1 MAAEDAV
8 DMNAP
13 HQESVKST
21 ICTATNHATPDYKGL
36 SFVLCGRV
44 IMARRKNL
52 PRRQSMKALTHCAMA
67 ALLMAVL
74 AFPLTAQQPTPKNGF
89 MPTTQDRDDNKEGR
103 EHHPHLR
110 SAIHELQEAKREL
123 QTASRDFG
131 GHRADAVKACD
142 EAIHQLQLAL
152 QYDKK

>member
-1 MAAEDAV
+1 
-8 DMNAP
+8 
-13 HQESVKST
+13 
-21 ICTATNHATPDYKGL
+21 
-36 SFVLCGRV
+36 
-44 IMARRKNL
+44 
-52 PRRQSMKALTHCAMA
+52 MKAFTRIAI
-67 ALLMAVL
+67 AVL
-74 AFPLTAQQPTPKNGF
+74 FALFLASPVIAQAPAQKAGF
-89 MPTTQDRDDNKEGR
+89 LPTTQDRDKDNEGR
-103 EHHPHLR
+103 EHHPHIR